1 MKAPVCRVCAIT
13 GVLCPSC
20 SEKYRRGVLTDLD
33 IEVAKHMFEL
43 EPRYQGLKDLEM
55 VKSYQVKTRGG
66 RDAVLVIVRHPSRLD
81 PLFLQSL
88 SKQLSNRLKRPAR
101 VVQESKD
108 MRRLV
113 SQIINPARVI
123 SVSTVWLPDGSIE
136 YDVIV
141 GRRDSNRMFLSLESV
156 KSVLYEIVGQ
166 RVRFTFI

>member
-1 MKAPVCRVCAIT
+1 
-13 GVLCPSC
+13 
-20 SEKYRRGVLTDLD
+20 
-33 IEVAKHMFEL
+33 
-43 EPRYQGLKDLEM
+43 
-55 VKSYQVKTRGG
+55 
-66 RDAVLVIVRHPSRLD
+66 
-81 PLFLQSL
+81 
-88 SKQLSNRLKRPAR
+88 
-101 VVQESKD
+101 